1 MGFGGFGA
9 KLMGPMQVFYLT
21 QDLVQ
26 MPADGFWLAESE
38 RIRAA
43 GLRFP
48 KRRNDWLLGRW
59 TAKGAIRAFLTQEGK
74 LPPGWGDLEIRSAP
88 DGAPEAFDSGVSAP
102 VSIALSHSGGKGFCV
117 VGSPGQ
123 ALGCDIELIQTRSP
137 EFIEDYLTDEEQSLV
152 TGAPSDGR
160 PLWATLIWSAKES
173 ALKCLREGLRRDT
186 RSVRIGIAPKHTP
199 GWNPFMV
206 ECLDP
211 ATHFYG
217 WWRDE
222 GIFVKTIAAG
232 MPVGEP
238 QELLL

>member
-1 MGFGGFGA
+1 M
-9 KLMGPMQVFYLT
+9 PVFYLL

-26 MPADGFWLAESE
+26 VPADDSWLAASE
-38 RIRAA
+38 RMRVA

-59 TAKGAIRAFLTQEGK
+59 TAKCAIRAFLAQAGK
-74 LPPGWGDLEIRSAP
+74 SPPGCGDLEIRSAP
-88 DGAPEAFDSGVSAP
+88 DGAPEAFDSGASAP

-117 VGSPGQ
+117 VGPPGH
-123 ALGCDIELIQTRSP
+123 ALGCDIELIQTRNP
-137 EFIEDYLTDEEQSLV
+137 EFIKDYLTDEEQAV
-152 TGAPSDGR
+152 VDDAPSDIR

-186 RSVRIGIAPKHTP
+186 RSVRIRVAPQHAP

-206 ECLDP
+206 ESLDP
-211 ATHFYG
+211 VTHFYG

-222 GIFVKTIAAG
+222 GLFVETIAAG
-232 MPVGEP
+232 LPMGEP
-238 QELLL
+238 LELLL